1 MPRLLL
7 KLILC
12 LAFISWTIWYGKTY
26 FYRDPGS
33 IFYDEVHAFEQ
44 RYSQHRRSEV
54 DTFIRLQN
62 TTPTSEP
69 PIKSGPNPTL
79 CLAFSSV
86 RRQTSNYLEVP
97 NPKQTSVA
105 SALATLTSQ
114 ERQDLHVAIL
124 IAEPNPFRHPNWNTT
139 WLRTIVDT
147 FTTYNASIA
156 ELSHLSHLQSTS
168 NYAEKGIIDYTQAL
182 QLCHTTGAPYIAL
195 FEDDILLANTWFIR
209 TLLGLSQIPPSK
221 ANSWLF
227 MRLFNQERSTGWANR
242 AIGGNNEHWI
252 ILAIAVSISL
262 VGYLARLQSRIA
274 RSWVDWGTLGVV
286 VLVLNPAMVV
296 LFFQAGKAS
305 VLPPSPGV
313 FEEPFGCCSQAMVF
327 PTETV
332 PDIVH
337 FLRSMGSGQVDLLLN
352 RMAVEMQWGRWA
364 LYPIMAQHI
373 GLDSAR
379 QTAKAEAQAIW
390 SMAFEDLDPVVLER
404 EHSRF
409 VEEYYGR

>member
-1 MPRLLL
+1 MPHLLL

-44 RYSQHRRSEV
+44 RYSLHRRSEV
-54 DTFIRLQN
+54 DAFIRLQN
-62 TTPTSEP
+62 TTLTTEP

-86 RRQTSNYLEVP
+86 RRQT
-97 NPKQTSVA
+97 T

-114 ERQDLHVAIL
+114 ERQDLHVAIH
-124 IAEPNPFRHPNWNTT
+124 IAEPNPFSHPNWNTT
-139 WLRTIVDT
+139 WLRTIADT

-156 ELSHLSHLQSTS
+156 ELSHLSHLQLTS

-227 MRLFNQERSTGWANR
+227 MRLFNQERSTGWASR

-262 VGYLARLQSRIA
+262 VGYLARRQSRIA
-274 RSWVDWGTLGVV
+274 RSWVDWGL
-286 VLVLNPAMVV
+286 
-296 LFFQAGKAS
+296 
-305 VLPPSPGV
+305 
-313 FEEPFGCCSQAMVF
+313 E
-327 PTETV
+327 
-332 PDIVH
+332 
-337 FLRSMGSGQVDLLLN
+337 
-352 RMAVEMQWGRWA
+352 
-364 LYPIMAQHI
+364 
-373 GLDSAR
+373 SAR
-379 QTAKAEAQAIW
+379 KTSKTEAQAVW

-409 VEEYYGR
+409 VDDYYWRQIV